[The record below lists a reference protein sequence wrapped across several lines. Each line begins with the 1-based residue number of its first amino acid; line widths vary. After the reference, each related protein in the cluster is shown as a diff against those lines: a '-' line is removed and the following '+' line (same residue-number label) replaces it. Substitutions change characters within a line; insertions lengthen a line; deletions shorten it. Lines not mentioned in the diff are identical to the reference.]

1 MADHAPGR
9 DKESVVVA
17 WFADYVNPHREL
29 MLTIRSFIL
38 DLDPRIEECIK
49 WKTPTFTYRGN
60 IASFNPRAKRHVS
73 LMFHA
78 GATIPGEHPHL
89 THSGPVAAYITF
101 TDAADFTAKKA
112 DLAEV
117 LRAWIRMKDQAA
129 STP

>member
-1 MADHAPGR
+1 MTF
-9 DKESVVVA
+9 S
-17 WFADYVNPHREL
+17 
-29 MLTIRSFIL
+29 TIRSFIL

-73 LMFHA
+73 LMFHT

-101 TDAADFTAKKA
+101 TDATDFTAKKA

-129 STP
+129 NTP